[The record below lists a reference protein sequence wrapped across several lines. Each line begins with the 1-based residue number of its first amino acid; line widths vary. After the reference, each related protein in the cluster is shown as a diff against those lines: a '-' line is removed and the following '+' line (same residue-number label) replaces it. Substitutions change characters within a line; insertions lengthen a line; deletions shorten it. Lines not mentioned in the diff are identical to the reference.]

1 MTLISLLPT
10 ILCLIFWEVD
20 FYLRGFVLA
29 DVYGDSNWRGDV
41 WLLLSLIKGDLLLTI
56 DKNELEAGLFWLD
69 LGGLL
74 ILLPLN
80 TALCWRILEYD
91 LYVSIYMRGITYFI
105 ASLKELIVLDWLNN
119 FFLRS
124 NVTLLS
130 SS

>member
-41 WLLLSLIKGDLLLTI
+41 WLLLSFIKGDLLLTI

>member
-10 ILCLIFWEVD
+10 ILCLMFWEVD

-56 DKNELEAGLFWLD
+56 DKNELATGLFWFD

-91 LYVSIYMRGITYFI
+91 LYVSIYIKGITYFM
-105 ASLKELIVLDWLNN
+105 ASLNELIVLDWLNN

-124 NVTLLS
+124 NVTLFS
-130 SS
+130 

>member
-56 DKNELEAGLFWLD
+56 DKNELEEGLFWLD
-69 LGGLL
+69 FWGLL

-130 SS
+130 